1 MARGQVSW
9 ANLEISLSQIHGT
22 DSGTGLDTGV
32 RTTGFLSKAG
42 SDSGSGVDTSV
53 LVVSGSAT
61 PKSSTDF
68 GFGFQ
73 RYAAAGLTF
82 LFRDGEPPTVIATS
96 AATKA
101 GSDSGS
107 GTDTSTKII
116 QDNTKHGTDT
126 AVGSDTSNFF
136 RFNAKKVDTGVGV
149 DGAHL
154 GGKLGTLPEVR
165 LEVAFSTSPT
175 AESQTFTL
183 VSSDSSGKQM
193 EFATKRGR
201 QDELKE
207 METGTMTTVLLNQAR
222 QFDPAYTLSPYYPNV
237 LPVKQARLT
246 AIKDGVTYHLFRGD
260 IEEWPQKWTERLN
273 QAVIQ
278 ATDGFDPLSQVQVE
292 ISRPEEYSGARVSAI
307 LDAAQWPVAQRSIQT
322 GQTLLHQGKYTGS
335 ALELIRRVMKD
346 EDGYFF
352 IDGQGRAVF
361 IERHARFKPP
371 YTTPAVV
378 LSNRPTGI
386 QLPMADAD
394 AQVDKDFI
402 RNIVT
407 LKTEAVLDLVTEAV
421 LVEEQEFLAED
432 ATSKTK
438 FRPRTLAFED
448 SMIAD
453 LNEAATKVYYHLDRL
468 RNPIV
473 RVRQVVLEPQLDN
486 ALWAHALGREIG
498 DRISLVIYPPQTGTE
513 QAVLFQGILEYV
525 EHRYTVGQWKTL
537 WRLSPADINN
547 YWILGSSTYSVLD
560 TSTRLGY

>member
-1 MARGQVSW
+1 
-9 ANLEISLSQIHGT
+9 
-22 DSGTGLDTGV
+22 
-32 RTTGFLSKAG
+32 
-42 SDSGSGVDTSV
+42 
-53 LVVSGSAT
+53 
-61 PKSSTDF
+61 
-68 GFGFQ
+68 
-73 RYAAAGLTF
+73 
-82 LFRDGEPPTVIATS
+82 
-96 AATKA
+96 
-101 GSDSGS
+101 
-107 GTDTSTKII
+107 
-116 QDNTKHGTDT
+116 
-126 AVGSDTSNFF
+126 
-136 RFNAKKVDTGVGV
+136 
-149 DGAHL
+149 
-154 GGKLGTLPEVR
+154 
-165 LEVAFSTSPT
+165 
-175 AESQTFTL
+175 
-183 VSSDSSGKQM
+183 
-193 EFATKRGR
+193 
-201 QDELKE
+201 
-207 METGTMTTVLLNQAR
+207 
-222 QFDPAYTLSPYYPNV
+222 
-237 LPVKQARLT
+237 
-246 AIKDGVTYHLFRGD
+246 
-260 IEEWPQKWTERLN
+260 
-273 QAVIQ
+273 
-278 ATDGFDPLSQVQVE
+278 
-292 ISRPEEYSGARVSAI
+292 
-307 LDAAQWPVAQRSIQT
+307 
-322 GQTLLHQGKYTGS
+322 
-335 ALELIRRVMKD
+335 MKD

-371 YTTPAVV
+371 YTTPAVS

-537 WRLSPADINN
+537 WRLSPADIIN